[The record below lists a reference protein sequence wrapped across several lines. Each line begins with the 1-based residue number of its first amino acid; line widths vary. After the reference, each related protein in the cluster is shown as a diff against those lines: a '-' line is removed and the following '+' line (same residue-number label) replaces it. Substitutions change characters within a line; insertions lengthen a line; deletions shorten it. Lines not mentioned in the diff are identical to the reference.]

1 MESGVETANPLTAF
15 YPAIRARLVTS
26 SEAAAWPAF
35 AAEVAG
41 QFGRHSLPPPVLL
54 PLASAAAVGGDPA
67 RAVGVAAAFSFLL
80 LSVRWFDDTQDRDRD
95 DALCVRLGP
104 ARATNLA
111 AGALNLAWSTLA
123 ADSALPRSVLAAFG
137 QETTA
142 IARGQDDDLLGLEAV
157 SFEAYWRRMVDKTGA
172 GFALACRLGALAGR
186 DEPAPVAVLARFG
199 RHLGTMVQILD
210 DLDGAFHPNG
220 IGDLASGKVT
230 LPVLY
235 ALQAEHAGSE
245 ELGEIVRRGQLAAQ
259 AGRVRELLDGT
270 DTREFLVWSA
280 FEERDR
286 AFAELATLGPA
297 TDEITALGRAA
308 LEAIAAGLI
317 ADWETLLVPE
327 QVTDVAQEAVVPTR
341 RAYFGR
347 SSAGGSA

>member
-1 MESGVETANPLTAF
+1 MEPAALNSLTAY
-15 YPAIRARLVTS
+15 YPIIREQVAALAA
-26 SEAAAWPAF
+26 AAAWPAF
-35 AAEVAG
+35 ATEVAG
-41 QFGRHSLPPPVLL
+41 HFGRRLLPPPVLL
-54 PLASAAAVGGDPA
+54 PLASAAVVGGEPA
-67 RAVGVAAAFSFLL
+67 RALGVSAAFSFLL

-95 DALCVRLGP
+95 DALCARLGP

-111 AGALNLAWSTLA
+111 AGALNLAWATLA
-123 ADSALPRSVLAAFG
+123 SDSALPRSVLVAFG

-142 IARGQDDDLLGLEAV
+142 IARGQDDDLLGLETV

-186 DEPAPVAVLARFG
+186 DEPTPAAALAKFG

-220 IGDLASGKVT
+220 AGDLAAGKVT

-235 ALQAEHAGSE
+235 ALQADHAGRDELRQLVREGRLSLESE
-245 ELGEIVRRGQLAAQ
+245 
-259 AGRVRELLDGT
+259 RVRELLDGT

-286 AFAELATLGPA
+286 AFEALIALGPA
-297 TDEITALGRAA
+297 ADESAAAGHEALQAIT
-308 LEAIAAGLI
+308 AGLI
-317 ADWETLLVPE
+317 ADWESLLVPE
-327 QVTDVAQEAVVPTR
+327 PVAAAAP
-341 RAYFGR
+341 RATSDPRDYFRPGN
-347 SSAGGSA
+347 GGPSR

>member
-1 MESGVETANPLTAF
+1 MERAATHPLTHF
-15 YPAIRARLVTS
+15 YPEIRRQIAAAVDG
-26 SEAAAWPAF
+26 AAWPAF
-35 AAEVAG
+35 ATEVASH
-41 QFGRHSLPPPVLL
+41 FGRRLLPPPVLL
-54 PLASAAAVGGDPA
+54 PLASAAAVGGEPA
-67 RAVGVAAAFSFLL
+67 RALGVSAAFGFLL

-95 DALCVRLGP
+95 DALCARLGP

-123 ADSALPRSVLAAFG
+123 ADSALPRSVLVAFG

-142 IARGQDDDLLGLEAV
+142 IARGQDDDLLGLETV
-157 SFEAYWRRMVDKTGA
+157 SFEAYWRRMVEKTGA

-186 DEPAPVAVLARFG
+186 DEPAPAAVLAQFG
-199 RHLGTMVQILD
+199 RHVGTMVQILD

-235 ALQAEHAGSE
+235 ALQAEHAGRE
-245 ELGEIVRRGQLAAQ
+245 ELREIVRRGQLAAH
-259 AGRVRELLDGT
+259 AGRVRALLDGT

-286 AFAELATLGPA
+286 AFAALAELGPPGGEPEVVA
-297 TDEITALGRAA
+297 REALQAIT
-308 LEAIAAGLI
+308 AGLI
-317 ADWETLLVPE
+317 ADWESLLVPE
-327 QVTDVAQEAVVPTR
+327 AIVASAPHALPDR
-341 RAYFGR
+341 RDYFR
-347 SSAGGSA
+347 PGGGDSQ